1 MVVGDIHIM
10 KIWIIAILNE
20 NALKGYFVFDSMSDI
35 GQKRNE

>member
-1 MVVGDIHIM
+1 MVVDDTHIV
-10 KIWIIAILNE
+10 KIGIIAILNE